1 MDDDNDYDMGVGLEA
16 ILEPKDPY
24 LFRPLPHLIG
34 SSDFMDDDYV
44 GLGDLLIVQ
53 EPDIY
58 GHQIQNEESD
68 LVRKRDSSSSLL
80 NTFSI

>member
-1 MDDDNDYDMGVGLEA
+1 
-16 ILEPKDPY
+16 
-24 LFRPLPHLIG
+24 
-34 SSDFMDDDYV
+34 MDDDYV